1 MLIYSKNYKRTVI
14 PDTNFLI
21 LLTRDPSGSF
31 LIPAIVLIM
40 KLFEIFSGS
49 IPGQH
54 ALGITVRM
62 VDETE
67 AIHDLL
73 LNAAVYK
80 KPPSFFY

>member
-1 MLIYSKNYKRTVI
+1 MI
-14 PDTNFLI
+14 PDTNILI

-40 KLFEIFSGS
+40 MLYEIFSGS

-54 ALGITVRM
+54 ALRITVRM

-80 KPPSFFY
+80 KPIFFLLTIFY

>member
-1 MLIYSKNYKRTVI
+1 M
-14 PDTNFLI
+14 
-21 LLTRDPSGSF
+21 
-31 LIPAIVLIM
+31 
-40 KLFEIFSGS
+40 LFEIFSGS

-54 ALGITVRM
+54 ALRITVRM

-80 KPPSFFY
+80 KPIFFLLTIFY